1 MAFPAAAGYGNL
13 PNGVFSPTIFS
24 QKALL
29 AFRKVSVVE
38 AITNRDYFGE
48 ISNHGDAVKVILEP
62 DVTVS
67 PYVRG
72 QQVNPTDLIDTD
84 ITLIVDKA
92 NKFAFKV
99 DDIEA
104 KQSHLNWTA
113 LATNRAA
120 YKLKDAYD
128 SEVIAYKVGQA
139 GITAGLGTTASPLA
153 IRNNPPAG
161 GLSPLNA
168 MARANRL
175 MDEANVPTDGR
186 FWVAPPQF
194 WELMQAEESRLMQ
207 VNQTG
212 DAKSQMRTGLWNGR
226 VVEGD
231 IRGFSSYLSNNL
243 PVGGTGPTAT
253 SGANYGT
260 ILFGHISATATAS
273 QIAKTETFRDP
284 DSFAD
289 VVRGLHLYGRRTIR
303 PEALGRI
310 YYNFGS

>member
-1 MAFPAAAGYGNL
+1 M
-13 PNGVFSPTIFS
+13 
-24 QKALL
+24 
-29 AFRKVSVVE
+29 
-38 AITNRDYFGE
+38 YFGE
-48 ISNHGDAVKVILEP
+48 IANYGDTVKVILEP
-62 DVTVS
+62 DVAVS

-99 DDIEA
+99 DDIES
-104 KQSHLNWTA
+104 KQSHINWMA

-128 SEVIAYKVGQA
+128 TEVLSYMGGQA
-139 GITAGLGTTASPLA
+139 GITSGLGTTSAPLV
-153 IRNNPPAG
+153 IRNTPPAG
-161 GLSPLNA
+161 GFSPLNA

-186 FWVAPPQF
+186 FWVASPHF
-194 WELMQAEESRLMQ
+194 WELMQQEESRLMQ

-212 DAKSQMRTGLWNGR
+212 DAKSQMRTGMWNGR
-226 VVEGD
+226 VIEGD
-231 IRGFSSYLSNNL
+231 IRGFNSYLSNNL
-243 PVGGTGPTAT
+243 TSAGTGSTGNG
-253 SGANYGT
+253 SGNYST
-260 ILFGHISATATAS
+260 ILFGHISSTATAS

-289 VVRGLHLYGRRTIR
+289 VVRGLHLYGRKTIR
-303 PEALGRI
+303 TEALGRI
-310 YYNFGS
+310 LWNIGS